1 MIIVRANFLVPTL
14 MDKVY
19 LEGERQ
25 ASMEVCHQLFGPDN
39 FIRICLEKK
48 NNSNY
53 ANADDASKVDGGI
66 MDQMTVVGLA
76 TDCGNIVPKDL
87 WAHRSIFKFSVF
99 CQRKYLSLEIATI
112 LRIRLASQ
120 QGDIISEGTM
130 EGDVIA
136 ETQGEGDFKAR
147 CQVSK
152 LLALK

>member
-1 MIIVRANFLVPTL
+1 MKLYGHEIDQPSPRANFLVPTL

-25 ASMEVCHQLFGPDN
+25 ANLEVVLSCFG
-39 FIRICLEKK
+39 
-48 NNSNY
+48 NNMTTTTRLQ
-53 ANADDASKVDGGI
+53 VDGGI

-76 TDCGNIVPKDL
+76 TDCGRIVPKDL
-87 WAHRSIFKFSVF
+87 WAHRSPFANVRFSFAFNV
-99 CQRKYLSLEIATI
+99 L

-120 QGDIISEGTM
+120 QGDIICEGTI

-147 CQVSK
+147 
-152 LLALK
+152 LE

>member
-1 MIIVRANFLVPTL
+1 

-25 ASMEVCHQLFGPDN
+25 ANLEVVLSCFG
-39 FIRICLEKK
+39 
-48 NNSNY
+48 NNMTTTTRLQ
-53 ANADDASKVDGGI
+53 VDGGI

-76 TDCGNIVPKDL
+76 TDCGRIVPKDL
-87 WAHRSIFKFSVF
+87 WAHRSPFANVRFSFAFNV
-99 CQRKYLSLEIATI
+99 L

-120 QGDIISEGTM
+120 QGDIICEGTI

-147 CQVSK
+147 
-152 LLALK
+152 LE

>member
-1 MIIVRANFLVPTL
+1 MKLYGHEFDQPSPRANFLVPTL

-25 ASMEVCHQLFGPDN
+25 ANLEVVLSCFG
-39 FIRICLEKK
+39 
-48 NNSNY
+48 NNMTTTTRLQ
-53 ANADDASKVDGGI
+53 VDGGI

-76 TDCGNIVPKDL
+76 TDCGRIVPKDL
-87 WAHRSIFKFSVF
+87 WAHRSPYANVGFSVAF
-99 CQRKYLSLEIATI
+99 NVL

-120 QGDIISEGTM
+120 QGDIICEGTI

-147 CQVSK
+147 
-152 LLALK
+152 LE